1 MGGIELLNEVA
12 PFIRSRRN
20 VRRHGRTW
28 CWTVRG
34 VGGLGKEQAVARLA
48 ARRQKPW
55 KRHVESGTRK
65 EERAFVQSRRPPI
78 PPKTLTFMYSSFAN
92 TVSNS
97 MMGHLVQ
104 NVGNIREQPNA
115 TCSAT
120 SYSIYPQGITSSA
133 CASRARAATP
143 QRPTSWIT

>member
-1 MGGIELLNEVA
+1 MVG
-12 PFIRSRRN
+12 
-20 VRRHGRTW
+20 RHGRTW
-28 CWTVRG
+28 CWTVSG
-34 VGGLGKEQAVARLA
+34 AGGLAKEQAEGRLA

-97 MMGHLVQ
+97 VMGHLVQ

-120 SYSIYPQGITSSA
+120 SPSIYPQGIISSPFT
-133 CASRARAATP
+133 SRARAPTP
-143 QRPTSWIT
+143 QRPTSRRSLHSSDRWKWSLLVI

>member
-1 MGGIELLNEVA
+1 MG
-12 PFIRSRRN
+12 
-20 VRRHGRTW
+20 
-28 CWTVRG
+28 
-34 VGGLGKEQAVARLA
+34 RLA

-104 NVGNIREQPNA
+104 NVGNIRERPNA
-115 TCSAT
+115 TCFAT
-120 SYSIYPQGITSSA
+120 SPSIYGIYPQGITSSA
-133 CASRARAATP
+133 CTSRARAPTP
-143 QRPTSWIT
+143 RGLEIFTQFRSMEVQESLLVI